1 MWTYIPCLN
10 PDWETA
16 SGTARWLPFSRCPVS
31 LFATIVSMVLQIQG
45 VKDMLKI
52 NIQKNDVAL
61 GAL

>member
-1 MWTYIPCLN
+1 MDYIPCLN

-16 SGTARWLPFSRCPVS
+16 RWLPFSRCPIS
-31 LFATIVSMVLQIQG
+31 LFATIVSIVLQIQG